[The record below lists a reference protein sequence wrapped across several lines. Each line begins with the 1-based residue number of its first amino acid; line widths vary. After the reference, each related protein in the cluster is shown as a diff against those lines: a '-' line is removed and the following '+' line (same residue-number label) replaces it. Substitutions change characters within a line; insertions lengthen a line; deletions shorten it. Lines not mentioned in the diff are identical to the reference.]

1 MFSDFPLS
9 YLMPILFL
17 AELKSS
23 IIGKKKPTAA
33 KKGVGGERQ
42 SCLGGCELE
51 LDSFSSSHVLASY
64 MTDKGPNL
72 SESCL

>member
-42 SCLGGCELE
+42 SCWVVVSWSWTPL
-51 LDSFSSSHVLASY
+51 VLLMSWLAI
-64 MTDKGPNL
+64 
-72 SESCL
+72 